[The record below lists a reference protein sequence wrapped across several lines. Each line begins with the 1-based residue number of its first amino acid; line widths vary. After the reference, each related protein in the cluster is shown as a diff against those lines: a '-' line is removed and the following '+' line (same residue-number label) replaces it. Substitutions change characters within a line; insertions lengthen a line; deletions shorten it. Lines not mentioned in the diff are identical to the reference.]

1 MNTLKLVGGGLIAL
15 AASSV
20 AAAAVTPAQKCQD
33 AIVVA
38 AQKYFDSVYKAQAKC
53 RDQRAVSGLPADCS
67 TDPKVTGAVTKAET
81 TLTTKLSAKCTGL
94 VASADLGLACK
105 GVTTLTDLVDCITD
119 DVNGPRALE
128 LIDVA
133 YDGSGQITDP
143 LLRKCQ
149 KTIGKS
155 LRKGAKLRQKARR
168 KCAKSIAL
176 VDGAPAPCP
185 DAKTFTAFDKA
196 REKLVFMV
204 EKTCS
209 DTQVLDAAL
218 KIGGECSDTAPRRA
232 GRGIPA
238 HDVRAQRLRQLDPPA
253 HAPVALHRGHHRGA
267 GGHRVG
273 GGQRALRPG

>member
-1 MNTLKLVGGGLIAL
+1 M
-15 AASSV
+15 
-20 AAAAVTPAQKCQD
+20 
-33 AIVVA
+33 
-38 AQKYFDSVYKAQAKC
+38 
-53 RDQRAVSGLPADCS
+53 
-67 TDPKVTGAVTKAET
+67 
-81 TLTTKLSAKCTGL
+81 
-94 VASADLGLACK
+94 
-105 GVTTLTDLVDCITD
+105 TDLVDCITD

-133 YDGSGQITDP
+133 YDGSGQIADP

-168 KCAKSIAL
+168 KCAKPIAL

-196 REKLVFMV
+196 REKLVFLV

-218 KIGGECSDTAPRRA
+218 KIGGECSDTRVGAPAAVFQYMTFERS
-232 GRGIPA
+232 GSGNSIPP
-238 HDVRAQRLRQLDPPA
+238 RTRL
-253 HAPVALHRGHHRGA
+253 VAVHRGDHRGA

>member
-1 MNTLKLVGGGLIAL
+1 MPVHTFGGDVMNTLKLVGGGLIAL
-15 AASSV
+15 VASSV
-20 AAAAVTPAQKCQD
+20 AVAAVTPAQKCQD

-53 RDQRAVSGLPADCS
+53 RDQRAVSGTTRRLLDRS
-67 TDPKVTGAVTKAET
+67 RGHRRGREGRDDLDDQAVVEVP
-81 TLTTKLSAKCTGL
+81 GL

-105 GVTTLTDLVDCITD
+105 GVTTVTDLVDCITD

-168 KCAKSIAL
+168 KCAKPIAL
-176 VDGAPAPCP
+176 VERRAGHLSGREGAS
-185 DAKTFTAFDKA
+185 TAFDKA
-196 REKLVFMV
+196 REKLVFLV
-204 EKTCS
+204 EKKCN

-218 KIGGECSDTAPRRA
+218 KFGGEC
-232 GRGIPA
+232 
-238 HDVRAQRLRQLDPPA
+238 
-253 HAPVALHRGHHRGA
+253 
-267 GGHRVG
+267 GGHRVPV
-273 GGQRALRPG
+273 RRPRYSST